1 MAYSEYQADRIRTR
15 LIGINY
21 YEKKMMGGIIFI
33 VQEAMCVGLDFDKKL
48 KEDRLM
54 VRVGKLNYEK
64 LLHYKGR
71 TKMDFT
77 GKVMRGFLFI
87 NYSGFDSEEDLDFW
101 INKALEFNSILTAGE
116 S

>member
-1 MAYSEYQADRIRTR
+1 MAYSDYLAERVRNALSKANITA
-15 LIGINY
+15 
-21 YEKKMMGGIIFI
+21 EKKMMGGIIFM

-87 NYSGFDSEEDLDFW
+87 NSSGFDSE
-101 INKALEFNSILTAGE
+101 
-116 S
+116 

>member
-21 YEKKMMGGIIFI
+21 YEKKMMGGIIFM
-33 VQEAMCVGLDFDKKL
+33 VQEAMCVGLDFYKKL

-87 NYSGFDSEEDLDFW
+87 NSSGFDSEEDLDFW